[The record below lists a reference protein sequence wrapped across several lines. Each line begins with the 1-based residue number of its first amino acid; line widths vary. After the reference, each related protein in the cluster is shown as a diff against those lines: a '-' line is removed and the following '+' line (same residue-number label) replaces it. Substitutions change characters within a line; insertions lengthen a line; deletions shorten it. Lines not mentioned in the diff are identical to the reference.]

1 MKRVLSVFAVAL
13 LIAAIGVVSAP
24 REDAQAAENPGVRPQ
39 QETMQYPGADNITL
53 YLECQFDGRTRL
65 RLQWS
70 TYNLGIQY
78 EDLSLANNGWIF
90 GTFIGIGPFG
100 PSQNTSV
107 WEGLLPG
114 QWHYLRINTL
124 TAYGWQPSTTL
135 QFLSRNDCYQ
145 QPVPQPPIPPY
156 YPPNPPYYPP
166 TLPYYPPNPGPSVC
180 NGTSTTQTYQAG
192 NCAPT
197 PECPTAVVIQIYPP
211 AAQGCVFVR
220 RGTGSNYVQGESF
233 EVCYWVNQPMNI
245 RIVHQGPSGAQEFS
259 SGYDDGRG
267 GCVWSPT
274 PLGGPGGRSETLY
287 GPNNQVLDTTT
298 FNVQ

>member
-1 MKRVLSVFAVAL
+1 MRKALSVFAVAL
-13 LIAAIGVVSAP
+13 LIAAIGVIAAP
-24 REDAQAAENPGVRPQ
+24 RTDAQAAENPGVRPPH
-39 QETMQYPGADNITL
+39 ETMQYPGADNITL

-70 TYNLGIQY
+70 TYNLGIQF
-78 EDLSLANNGWIF
+78 EDLSLFNNGWLF

-124 TAYGWQPSTTL
+124 TPYGWQPSTTL

-145 QPVPQPPIPPY
+145 QPLPQPPIPPY
-156 YPPNPPYYPP
+156 FPPQPPF
-166 TLPYYPPNPGPSVC
+166 PYPGPSVC
-180 NGTSTTQTYQAG
+180 NGASTPATFQAG

-197 PECPTAVVIQIYPP
+197 PECPTAVTILIYPP

-220 RGTGSNYVQGESF
+220 RGTGGTYFQGEWF
-233 EVCYWVNQPMNI
+233 EVCYWVNQPMNV
-245 RIVHQGPSGAQEFS
+245 RIVHQGPTGAQEFVN
-259 SGYDDGRG
+259 GYDDGRG

-287 GPNNQVLDTTT
+287 GPNGQVLDTTT

>member
-1 MKRVLSVFAVAL
+1 MRKALFVFAVAL

-24 REDAQAAENPGVRPQ
+24 RTDAQAADNPGVRPR
-39 QETMQYPGADNITL
+39 QETMQYPGADNITI

-70 TYNLGIQY
+70 TYNMGIQF
-78 EDLSLANNGWIF
+78 EDLSLFNNGWIF
-90 GTFIGIGPFG
+90 GTFLGIGPFA
-100 PSQNTSV
+100 PNQSTSV
-107 WEGLLPG
+107 WEGLVPG

-124 TAYGWQPSTTL
+124 TPYGWQPSQTL
-135 QFLSRNDCYQ
+135 QFLSRNDCYV
-145 QPVPQPPIPPY
+145 QPQPQPPIPPY
-156 YPPNPPYYPP
+156 YPPTYPPIYPP
-166 TLPYYPPNPGPSVC
+166 TIPPAPVACTGA
-180 NGTSTTQTYQAG
+180 STTATFVAG
-192 NCAPT
+192 NCP
-197 PECPTAVVIQIYPP
+197 PNSECPATATILIYPP
-211 AAQGCVFVR
+211 PGQGCVFVR
-220 RGTGSNYVQGESF
+220 RGTGSTYFQGESF

-245 RIVHQGPSGAQEFS
+245 RIVHTGLGGVQQVFT

-287 GPNNQVLDTTT
+287 GNNGQVLDTTT